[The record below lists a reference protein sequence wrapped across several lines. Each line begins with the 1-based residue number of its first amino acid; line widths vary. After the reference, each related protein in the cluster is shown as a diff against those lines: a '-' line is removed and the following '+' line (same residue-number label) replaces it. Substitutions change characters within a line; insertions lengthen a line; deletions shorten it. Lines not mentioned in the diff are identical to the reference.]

1 MAKPYLNIPRVPN
14 NMLEGAYLYAPT
26 MGDATMRALGISDR
40 EAALTRQRGL
50 LSADA
55 TPAATPAAAPATA
68 PRSATSRRPAQPTQQ
83 QERGS
88 GLGALFQDPAFLES
102 LALGF
107 NSMRLNPDQNLAQ
120 AIGQRQ
126 ELRRAKAQTNRTLE
140 YLRQQGRG
148 DLADAV
154 ESGALDARTAAAEL
168 FRKPEVPEATAMQRN
183 YEFLVGQGM
192 TPEQALGAV
201 RSGTTVNML
210 GDQMPGLGK
219 LSTDFTYIMDPTTGK
234 PTIDPETGLPRAVP
248 VPGSKADAE
257 AQMLATKAG
266 ERARQ
271 QELKMGTTLENLSLN
286 IDDIESGKAVLG
298 VSGAALR
305 QVPGSGAAN
314 FSARTK
320 QITTRAALDEVQNM
334 RDNSPTGGA
343 VGSLTD
349 GERIAL
355 GEAATSLS
363 NSISPDEYRKAAIR
377 FRSLMLDTAHG
388 AGNWS
393 IDDYGRVYLK
403 TLNGV
408 VPETPQSGNMDRD
421 RALRLLTGE

>member
-40 EAALTRQRGL
+40 EAALARQRGL

-55 TPAATPAAAPATA
+55 TPSATPSAAPSAA

-88 GLGALFQDPAFLES
+88 GLGALFQDPAFFES

-168 FRKPEVPEATAMQRN
+168 FRKPEATAMQRN

-192 TPEQALGAV
+192 TPEQALSAV

-219 LSTDFTYIMDPTTGK
+219 LTTDYTYIMDPKTGK

-248 VPGSKADAE
+248 VPGSQADAE
-257 AQMLATKAG
+257 AQRLAGKAG
-266 ERARQ
+266 ESARQ
-271 QELKMGTTLENLSLN
+271 QRLKMGTTLENLSLN

-298 VSGAALR
+298 VSGTALR
-305 QVPGSGAAN
+305 QIPGSGAAD
-314 FSARTK
+314 FSERTK

-355 GEAATSLS
+355 GVAATSLS
-363 NSISPDEYRKAAIR
+363 NSISPDEYRRAAIG

-408 VPETPQSGNMDRD
+408 VPETPQSGSMDRD